1 MARMINKLPA
11 LRMPRLPQVDPNVP
25 DVFEEMTLQ
34 EHLEELTSRIKKI
47 VFAIVLG
54 FVAGFILA
62 RPLMRQMVEFA
73 NLEGTGFDIRSP
85 AEPLTLYFKVAMY
98 IAVAITLPFTVFQII
113 AFLAP
118 GLTSR
123 EKRVVYS
130 SLPFV
135 TILFVSGVA
144 YGYYVAAPRAL
155 NFLSNFMSDV
165 IDFNPDGAEVLTFFL
180 TLMMGLGLAFQL
192 PVIMF
197 VLAKIGIVS
206 AQKMREWRKY
216 AYLVLFII
224 AAVITPSTDPINMGI
239 VAAPLVV
246 LYEIGAIISR
256 IFARTGI
263 RQEVEMAE
271 AEVDGNSAF

>member
-1 MARMINKLPA
+1 MARTIKVPA
-11 LRMPRLPQVDPNVP
+11 WKFKIPRLPKVDPNTP

-34 EHLEELTSRIKKI
+34 EHLEELASRIKKI
-47 VFAIVLG
+47 VIAIVIG
-54 FVAGFILA
+54 FIAGFILA

-85 AEPLTLYFKVAMY
+85 AEPITLYFKVAMY
-98 IAVAITLPFTVFQII
+98 IAVALTLPFTVYQLI

-118 GLTSR
+118 GLTNK
-123 EKRVVYS
+123 EKRIVYS
-130 SLPFV
+130 ALPFV
-135 TILFVSGVA
+135 SILFLAGVA

-165 IDFNPDGAEVLTFFL
+165 IDFNPDGTEVLNFFL

-216 AYLVLFII
+216 AYLVLCII
-224 AAVITPSTDPINMGI
+224 AAVITPSTDPINMSI
-239 VAAPLVV
+239 VALPLVI
-246 LYEIGAIISR
+246 LYEAGVIIAR
-256 IFARTGI
+256 IFAKTSL
-263 RQEVEMAE
+263 RQAE
-271 AEVDGNSAF
+271 EDAATEAAETV